1 MLNQKIFGEKLR
13 RHRKHIGMTQE
24 EVASKIGV
32 SAQAISKW
40 EAGECLPDCFNLK
53 AIIDVYKISADVLLE
68 TESIGN
74 IDIVSSKIEQLSTE
88 FVWATADSNR
98 NNGDYRREL
107 GDDLLKMW
115 KGIYF
120 SEIGNAK
127 ILSESKNQGNL
138 RVSGKYGMKVWDD
151 EGVVCV
157 VKSDLIR
164 KLEIND
170 ISGAEVI
177 KTLCTDECRLLITTL
192 DCTMPISKEELIK
205 TTCIEIHRLNE
216 LLLILTENKIIEFV
230 ADNRIAS
237 VTGYK
242 LSGHCGV
249 VAYMVLAAMYLLNKR
264 QYNVS
269 EYLSNQK

>member
-13 RHRKHIGMTQE
+13 RHRKNIGMTQE
-24 EVASKIGV
+24 EVASQIGV

-53 AIIDVYKISADVLLE
+53 AISDVYKLSADVLLE
-68 TESIGN
+68 TESIGD
-74 IDIVSSKIEQLSTE
+74 IDIVSSKIEQLGTE

-98 NNGDYRREL
+98 NNSDYHQEL

-115 KGIYF
+115 KGLYF

-127 ILSESKNQGNL
+127 ILGESKKQGNL

-157 VKSDLIR
+157 VKSDLVR
-164 KLEIND
+164 KLDIND
-170 ISGAEVI
+170 VGGVEVI

-192 DCTMPISKEELIK
+192 DCTKPVSKDELMKK
-205 TTCIEIHRLNE
+205 TNIEIHRLNE
-216 LLLILTENKIIEFV
+216 LLLILTENRIIEFV
-230 ADNRIAS
+230 ADNRIAN

-249 VAYMVLAAMYLLNKR
+249 VAYMILAAMHILNKR